1 MNISGNLVH
10 GNIVESATGDTLDVH
25 NPADLDQLV
34 GRVPAMNAAD
44 VSAVYDA
51 AVAGAR
57 TWRNTDLLERGNIM
71 RAAAARI
78 RAESDTLAR
87 LIVHEMGKTLAEATG
102 EVKKA
107 SDFFDYYGGLARL
120 PYGELL
126 TDGRPDTHARVIHEP
141 LGVVLLITPWND
153 PLLTPARKMGP
164 ALLSGNAVVIKPA
177 TATPLIVLELARIF
191 NEVGLPAG
199 VLGTVTGR
207 VRDLGDALLGNTAL
221 KAVSFTGSTPVGL
234 ELQQQLAGRPVRLQ
248 TEMGGKNAVAVLA
261 DADLEVAAKE
271 IVSGAFAQTG
281 QRCTAT
287 SRVVVVREVA
297 DRLVTAVR
305 EQTQA
310 LRVGAGDTE
319 GVTVGPVVSASARDK
334 IFANI
339 RRALEES
346 AELLAGGAH
355 PPADASQRG
364 AFVSPTLLRVT
375 PDQAIWREEVFG
387 PVLGFYEVEGE
398 QEAIE
403 AVNDSAYGL
412 AAAVFTNDLGA
423 AERFIAQAE
432 AGLVSVNQPTSGW
445 DVHHPFGGFGLSG
458 SAFKEQGLDSLQFY
472 TRTKTAAVRAL

>member
-1 MNISGNLVH
+1 MKISRNLVH
-10 GNIVESATGDTLDVH
+10 GSLVESTTGNALDVH
-25 NPADLDQLV
+25 NPADLGQLV
-34 GRVPAMNAAD
+34 GRVPAMNATD
-44 VSAVYDA
+44 VGAIYDA

-57 TWRNTDLLERGNIM
+57 TWRNTGLLARGDIM

-78 RAESDTLAR
+78 RDESDTLAR
-87 LIVHEMGKTLAEATG
+87 LIVHEMGKTLAEATV

-107 SDFFDYYGGLARL
+107 SDFFDFYAGLARL

-126 TDGRPDTHARVIHEP
+126 TDARPETHARVIHEP

-164 ALLSGNAVVIKPA
+164 ALLAGNAVVVKPA
-177 TATPLIVLELARIF
+177 SATPLIVLELARIF

-207 VRDLGDALLGNTAL
+207 VRDIGDALLGDTAL
-221 KAVSFTGSTPVGL
+221 KAVSFTGSTSVGL
-234 ELQQQLAGRPVRLQ
+234 KLQQQLAGRPVRVQ

-261 DADLEVAAKE
+261 DADVEVAAKE
-271 IVSGAFAQTG
+271 IVSGTFAQAG

-287 SRVVVVREVA
+287 SRVVVVRDVA
-297 DRLVTAVR
+297 ARLVTAVQ
-305 EQTQA
+305 EQMQT
-310 LRVGAGDTE
+310 LRVGAGDAE
-319 GVTVGPVVSASARDK
+319 GVTVGPVISASARDE
-334 IFANI
+334 IFDHI
-339 RRALEES
+339 RRALDES
-346 AELLAGGAH
+346 AELLVGGAH
-355 PPADASQRG
+355 APKDASERG
-364 AFVSPTLLRVT
+364 AFVSPTLLRIT
-375 PDQAIWREEVFG
+375 RDQSIWREEVFG
-387 PVLGFYEVEGE
+387 PVLGFLEVDDE

-432 AGLVSVNQPTSGW
+432 AGQVSVNQPTSGW

-458 SAFKEQGLDSLQFY
+458 SAFKEQGLDALQFY
-472 TRTKTAAVRAL
+472 TRSKTVAVRAL